1 MTTIRQEIVFGTET
15 IGTDDATRLEQT
27 SLTNLHVVVDGH
39 IGPQPGTL
47 ANPAMLADKAAGPN
61 QHAITQY
68 HAGLDDRIGSVTVG
82 KQADLACIDLSA
94 AETQPVHNVLS
105 QLVYSV
111 GRQNVSDVWIA
122 GAVQQEPRFHRTCR
136 RSCSAPLS

>member
-1 MTTIRQEIVFGTET
+1 M
-15 IGTDDATRLEQT
+15 
-27 SLTNLHVVVDGH
+27 
-39 IGPQPGTL
+39 
-47 ANPAMLADKAAGPN
+47 
-61 QHAITQY
+61 
-68 HAGLDDRIGSVTVG
+68 TVG

-122 GAVQQEPRFHRTCR
+122 GVRKLREREMPDFDLDGVVAKA
-136 RSCSAPLS
+136 RSWRARIAAIQR